1 MSCGES
7 VAAGPTPRK
16 HAELWRFAHG
26 LGLAIA
32 MAVIVCAQ
40 GCLVPQSVD
49 PIVTV
54 AHPAPHFVLESIPTY
69 LLPPILQ
76 LYRAGS
82 TDLSA
87 TPPCHCELELSVPY
101 VEEDDPTVVLEAR
114 WFIDYDVGVPASVRP
129 WQRSTLDQGFDT
141 SGTIRQLAPFNFDA
155 DAAGIA
161 SSGIHTV
168 EVFVGETAG
177 YDDSPTASQPNRTMK
192 TALGYQGAAYK
203 FVVNV
208 DVQQDASRPTCPT
221 ELPSL
226 RVCR

>member
-1 MSCGES
+1 
-7 VAAGPTPRK
+7 
-16 HAELWRFAHG
+16 
-26 LGLAIA
+26 
-32 MAVIVCAQ
+32 MAVLVCAQ
-40 GCLVPQSVD
+40 VGCLVPQSVD

-54 AHPAPHFVLESIPTY
+54 AHPAPHFVLESIPSW

-76 LYRAGS
+76 LYRAGP

-87 TPPCHCELELSVPY
+87 TPPCHCQLELQVPW

-114 WFIDYDVGVPASVRP
+114 WFIDYDVTVPVSVLVR
-129 WQRSTLDQGFDT
+129 RRDIVDQGFDT
-141 SGTIRQLAPFNFDA
+141 SGTIRQFPPFYFDA

-161 SSGIHTV
+161 SNGIHTV
-168 EVFVGETAG
+168 EMFVGESAG
-177 YDDSPTASQPNRTMK
+177 FDDNPAATQPNRTMK
-192 TALGYQGAAYK
+192 TALGYEGATYK